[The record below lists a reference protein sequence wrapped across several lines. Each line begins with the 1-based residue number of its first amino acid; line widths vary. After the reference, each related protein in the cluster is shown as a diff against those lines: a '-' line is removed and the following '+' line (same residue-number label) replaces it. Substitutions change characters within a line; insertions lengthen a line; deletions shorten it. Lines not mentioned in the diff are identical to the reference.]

1 MISVENSDKL
11 YSQML
16 ELLRT
21 LTWQRL
27 YKLFECNKKSESFKV
42 HRCNGNIYVRFTF
55 QFGC

>member
-27 YKLFECNKKSESFKV
+27 YKLFECNKKVKV
-42 HRCNGNIYVRFTF
+42 LKCIEI
-55 QFGC
+55 